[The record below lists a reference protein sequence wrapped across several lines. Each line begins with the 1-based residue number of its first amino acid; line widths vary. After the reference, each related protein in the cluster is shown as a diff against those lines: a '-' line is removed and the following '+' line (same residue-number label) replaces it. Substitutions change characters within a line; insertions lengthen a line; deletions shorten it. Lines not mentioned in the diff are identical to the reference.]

1 MHVSREATMSTLF
14 CDAAR
19 GTTGG
24 NTPGTTR
31 AHAGASP
38 AALDAGVSA
47 LAQLVRPSA
56 TVFYRIGEDR
66 EPSGFELFGMAETM
80 HRTWLQ
86 RYCPLDP
93 LHPSRFATRQ
103 ANVLTLEGELPAT
116 VRDGSIYWRRF
127 LNAYQVVD
135 VMEVLLR
142 DGARPAAAFSL
153 LRMAPA
159 GPFTAEDLGRARA
172 VQPLLEAA
180 LIPAVR
186 DERLLRAVADNPRL
200 THREEQIARLVRDG
214 HSNKEI
220 ARVLDLSQ
228 PTVKTHLLRMYRKLG
243 VSSRTGLVGT
253 LFL

>member
-1 MHVSREATMSTLF
+1 MATPF

-19 GTTGG
+19 GTVR
-24 NTPGTTR
+24 GTIG
-31 AHAGASP
+31 ALAGA
-38 AALDAGVSA
+38 AAAPSAAIDAGVGA

-56 TVFYRIGEDR
+56 TVFYRIGADQ
-66 EPSGFELFGMAETM
+66 EPSGFELFGVAETM

-93 LHPSRFATRQ
+93 LHPSRFATRE
-103 ANVLTLEGELPAT
+103 ANVLTLASELPAT
-116 VRDGSIYWRRF
+116 VRDGSIYWQRF

-159 GPFTAEDLGRARA
+159 GPFSAEDLGRARA

-180 LIPAVR
+180 LIPEVR
-186 DERLLRAVADNPRL
+186 DERPLRMAAEGPRL

-220 ARVLDLSQ
+220 ARTLDLSQ

-243 VSSRTGLVGT
+243 VSSRTGLIGT

>member
-1 MHVSREATMSTLF
+1 MHVSREAVMLTPF

-19 GTTGG
+19 RT
-24 NTPGTTR
+24 
-31 AHAGASP
+31 AHAPACGSVASP
-38 AALDAGVSA
+38 TALDAGVSA

-56 TVFYRIGEDR
+56 TVFYSIGEDQ

-86 RYCPLDP
+86 RYRLLDP
-93 LHPSRFATRQ
+93 LHPSRFAARQ
-103 ANVLTLEGELPAT
+103 ANVLTLENELPAT
-116 VRDGSIYWRRF
+116 VRDGSIYWQRF

-142 DGARPAAAFSL
+142 DGARPVAAFSL

-159 GPFTAEDLGRARA
+159 EPFSADELSRARA

-180 LIPAVR
+180 LIPALR
-186 DERLLRAVADNPRL
+186 DERPLRAAADGPHL

-214 HSNKEI
+214 RSNKEI
-220 ARVLDLSQ
+220 ARALDLSQ
-228 PTVKTHLLRMYRKLG
+228 PTVKTHLLRTYRKLG
-243 VSSRTGLVGT
+243 VSSRTELIGA